1 MSDPSEPTVVVVDYD
16 TEWPRLFDEL
26 RARVWPAVADVALA
40 IEHVGSTSV
49 VGLAAKP
56 IIDMTVVV
64 PSPADVP
71 GTIER
76 LAAVGYQH
84 VGDMGIAGREA
95 FNAPA
100 GLARHNLYV
109 CAQGTI
115 GIVNQIAVRD
125 YLRAHPDAV
134 VAYARLK
141 KQLARRFP
149 HDINSYVLGKTE
161 LLLGVLR
168 AAGLTEA
175 QLAEI
180 EEDNRP

>member
-1 MSDPSEPTVVVVDYD
+1 MTQPTVVVVDYD
-16 TEWPRLFDEL
+16 AEWPRLFDEL

-64 PSPADVP
+64 ASPADVP
-71 GTIER
+71 ATIER
-76 LAAVGYQH
+76 LAAVGYRH
-84 VGDMGIAGREA
+84 VGDLGIAGREA
-95 FNAPA
+95 FKAPD
-100 GLARHNLYV
+100 GLPRHNLYI

-125 YLRAHPDAV
+125 YLRAHPEAAA
-134 VAYARLK
+134 AYAQLK
-141 KQLARRFP
+141 KQLSRRFP
-149 HDINSYVLGKTE
+149 NDINSYVLGKTE